1 MALSAWDGR
10 LPTVADLSSVTASL
24 GMLLDDLPDAAG
36 VPRIEGPR
44 RWWEGSL
51 DVEGLAIESVR
62 LALRAGGAVASAR
75 GLRVEPGT
83 STYAVGLAFGSIN
96 HLRVDGREPQG
107 FAPLSGYFETA
118 DGWIRLHGNY
128 PHHAEVLRLELGI
141 EDRSDLVRALR
152 ELPAIETEQRLRA
165 AGGIAGALRAPEEWR
180 GSGPG
185 RAVDGTPWIRLDTNG
200 SRRDLPPSSDRPL
213 SGIRVLDL
221 TRVIAGPT
229 GAKLLAALG
238 ADVLR
243 VDPPHR
249 PELLDQHLDTGNG
262 KRSAVADLRDPL
274 RLSRIHHLLDDADV
288 LLTGYRPG
296 ALTGAGLEG
305 PAFHERHPHLVH
317 VSLSAWGTDGPWSQ
331 DRGFDSIVQS
341 TTGIGHLYG
350 SVDERDRW
358 RPGALPVQALD
369 HATGYGMAA
378 AAMALL
384 AARPERGAG
393 SAQLSLARTAHALL
407 DAGPPPDERLQPLS
421 VETVALDTPHGRIDC
436 VRPPLGL
443 DGVPVEPTA
452 PGAYGAAELAWL

>member
-1 MALSAWDGR
+1 
-10 LPTVADLSSVTASL
+10 VADLSSVTASL
-24 GMLLDDLPDAAG
+24 DPLFDDLPYA
-36 VPRIEGPR
+36 VESPRVDGPR
-44 RWWEGSL
+44 RWWEGPL
-51 DVEGLAIESVR
+51 DVEGLAIESVG
-62 LALRAGGAVASAR
+62 LALRAAGALASAR
-75 GLRVEPGT
+75 GQRVGLGT
-83 STYAVGLAFGSIN
+83 STYAVGQAFGSTN

-128 PHHAEVLRLELGI
+128 PHHAEVLRRELGV
-141 EDRSDLVRALR
+141 EDRSALVRTLR

-165 AGGIAGALRAPEEWR
+165 AGGIAGALRTPDEWR
-180 GSGPG
+180 DSGPG
-185 RAVDGTPWIRLDTNG
+185 RALEGTPWIHLDTDG
-200 SRRDLPPSSDRPL
+200 ARGDLPPSRDLPL

-229 GAKLLAALG
+229 GSKLLAALG

-243 VDPPHR
+243 VDPPDR

-262 KRSAVADLRDPL
+262 KRSAIADLRDPVMRR
-274 RLSRIHHLLDDADV
+274 RLHDLLDEADV

-296 ALTGAGLEG
+296 ALSRAGLEG
-305 PAFHERHPHLVH
+305 PPLRERHPLLVH
-317 VSLSAWGTDGPWSQ
+317 VSLSAWGVAGPWSG

-393 SAQLSLARTAHALL
+393 SAALSLARTAHALL
-407 DAGPPPDERLQPLS
+407 DAGTPPGERVRALVP
-421 VETVALDTPHGRIDC
+421 ETVSMDTPHGRIEC
-436 VRPPLGL
+436 VRPPLSI
-443 DGVPVEPTA
+443 DGVSVDPSP
-452 PGAYGAAELAWL
+452 PGAYGAAELAWS